1 MSATS
6 TIMEDVSRFVQIIME
21 VLLVLVVMGTV

>member
-1 MSATS
+1 MSVAS
-6 TIMEDVSRFVQIIME
+6 TIMEDVNRFAQIIME